1 MKTIKFILVT
11 ALFAAVTFSIAATA
25 KAGAQRLGGSKEL
38 EPAPIMEPEF
48 SWTGFY
54 IGGNLGGVWN
64 NFNFGRFTDEVDVE
78 QQFEENALL
87 FLPRTN
93 GDGMGGPGFESEF
106 FTFPNFITNSFNA
119 GSVDGFIGGGQ
130 LGFQKQFGHFVVG
143 LEGDFD
149 RTATSRSATFTRATQ
164 QFDPLDGKVETSGA
178 FSSGEAFEADTTL
191 TASRRTEV
199 EWMASAR
206 ARLGWAKGHVLLYAT
221 GGAAFAQVS
230 MRATDTA
237 ITEFF
242 FDQAI
247 FDNFGTSGPGIGP
260 VIFSRIPIGTANNI
274 STSENSDILTG
285 WTGGGG
291 GEWAV
296 TDMVSIG
303 VEYRH
308 TDLGS
313 HTFHFANPSSS
324 AIFLGPTKVDIE
336 SDQVTVRFNILLNSF
351 FGR

>member
-1 MKTIKFILVT
+1 MKLTKFTLVT
-11 ALFAAVTFSIAATA
+11 ALFAVVTLSIAATA
-25 KAGAQRLGGSKEL
+25 QAGAQRFGSSKEI
-38 EPAPIMEPEF
+38 EPAPVMEPEF

-64 NFNFGRFTDEVDVE
+64 NFNFGQFTDGVDVDE
-78 QQFEENALL
+78 Q
-87 FLPRTN
+87 FLESDVFVPLTN
-93 GDGMGGPGFESEF
+93 GDGMGGPGFENEF
-106 FTFPNFITNSFNA
+106 FVFPNFITDGFNA
-119 GSVDGFIGGGQ
+119 GTADGFIGGGQ
-130 LGFQKQFGHFVVG
+130 LGFQKQFGHLVVG

-149 RTATSRSATFTRATQ
+149 RTGTNRSLTFTRSAQ
-164 QFDPLDGKVETSGA
+164 QMDFLDDNNPGTSG
-178 FSSGEAFEADTTL
+178 FGSEESLEADTTL
-191 TASRRTEV
+191 TATRRAEV

-221 GGAAFAQVS
+221 GGGAFAQVS

-237 ITEFF
+237 ITQFF
-242 FDQAI
+242 FNQAI
-247 FDNFGTSGPGIGP
+247 FENFNTSGPGIGP
-260 VIFSRIPIGTANNI
+260 VIFNHIPIGTANNI
-274 STSENSDILTG
+274 KTAEDSDILTG

-313 HTFHFANPSSS
+313 HTFHFADNSNVISQ
-324 AIFLGPTKVDIE
+324 GPTKVTIE
-336 SDQVTVRFNILLNSF
+336 SDQVTIRFNILLNSF